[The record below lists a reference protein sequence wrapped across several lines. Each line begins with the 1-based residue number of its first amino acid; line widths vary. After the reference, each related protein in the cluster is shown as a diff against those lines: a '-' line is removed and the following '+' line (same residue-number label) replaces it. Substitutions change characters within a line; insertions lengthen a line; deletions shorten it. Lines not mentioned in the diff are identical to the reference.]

1 MINVNLLPKNL
12 RRVQE
17 PGYWKVLALLF
28 PLLAFGIVFTLQF
41 SANQTVR
48 NLENEVQQ
56 LEDRLALLQ
65 PALEEQQQL
74 QQRQAQL
81 RELIQVYEDVQKNR
95 IEWTGAITGMLENLP
110 ALGAS
115 GERQIDFASLNLT
128 AVVPPRADPNRY
140 EGETVVA
147 EMTISGDVVN
157 TDVLADF
164 IRNIEDSPG
173 YGVAF
178 QRTNRQGEESEI
190 FTYNLTVG
198 MFPEEAE

>member
-17 PGYWKVLALLF
+17 PGYWKLLAVLF

-65 PALEEQQQL
+65 PALREQQAL

-81 RELIQVYEDVQKNR
+81 RELIQVYEEVQQNR

-110 ALGAS
+110 ALSAS
-115 GERQIDFASLNLT
+115 GERQIDFSALNLT
-128 AVVPPRADPNRY
+128 SIVPPRTDPNRY
-140 EGETVVA
+140 EGQTVIA

-164 IRNIEDSPG
+164 IRNIEDSPD

-178 QRTNRQGEESEI
+178 QRANRQGEESTI
-190 FTYNLTVG
+190 YTYNLTVG
-198 MFPEEAE
+198 MFPEETE